1 MISLSPMQRLKKDL
15 KQFEAGL
22 IDETGKVRLEAL
34 PIVENGKVKLENL
47 PTTMIQNTWEVAT
60 KTALTTLTG
69 ADRNDI
75 AYVADEDS
83 NYRLKSDNP
92 GNLADW
98 VHTPFIVQNGTPP
111 VGYSYTR
118 TPGAKLPGDTLQDF
132 TGADITGNYAPADLT
147 ACHHPGTVWKLA
159 IRPGDFLRQIGGN
172 GGASV
177 GDTQA
182 DQMQSHKIV
191 FSNGSYTLGLSVN
204 SDNIPGSIGGNVNAI
219 TKQFFPINSTTQSFS
234 ENGYGTPRTGN
245 ETRPVNTA
253 GEYWIRV
260 A

>member
-1 MISLSPMQRLKKDL
+1 MPIMLSSLTQLKKDL
-15 KQFEAGL
+15 QAF
-22 IDETGKVRLEAL
+22 ETGLL
-34 PIVENGKVKLENL
+34 DPSGKVKLENL

-60 KTALTTLTG
+60 RTALTTLTG

-98 VHTPFIVQNGTPP
+98 VHTPFVVQSGTPP

-132 TGADITGNYAPADLT
+132 TGADITENYDPADLA

-177 GDTQA
+177 GDTQE
-182 DQMQSHKIV
+182 DQFQGHFHNFMFTNGQTTNSSYSGNLMDPDAPFGKV
-191 FSNGSYTLGLSVN
+191 FSGNAVKN
-204 SDNIPGSIGGNVNAI
+204 PISDGAN
-219 TKQFFPINSTTQSFS
+219 
-234 ENGYGTPRTGN
+234 GTPRTGN

-253 GEYWIRV
+253 GEYWVRV